1 MTLVDKRLSLSSNK
15 FKASN
20 VVQSE
25 RSGFAWILQY
35 GENIRETLRYV
46 LEEEGV
52 LGMEKG

>member
-15 FKASN
+15 FRASN

-25 RSGFAWILQY
+25 RFGFAWIPQY
-35 GENIRETLRYV
+35 GENIREALRYV